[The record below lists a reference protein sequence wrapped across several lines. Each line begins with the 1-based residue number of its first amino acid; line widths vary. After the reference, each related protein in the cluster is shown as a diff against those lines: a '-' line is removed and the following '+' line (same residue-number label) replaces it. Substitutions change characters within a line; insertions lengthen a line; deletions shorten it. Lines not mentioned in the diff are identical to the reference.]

1 MFVNRS
7 FAGNIRF
14 ALSQKIRRIPCGF
27 FDTTVIYNTSGTFP
41 HKRSAKPHHP
51 PHRTSLPEKEL
62 PASPRR
68 PSKRVKFP
76 LCTGGDLREVLGGR
90 GRFGGGRET
99 SFKRSPSPSK
109 VFFPLQGLS
118 LFLRKRHSQTVA
130 TLVVGM
136 PRVTL
141 YPNVGHP
148 MPRNQR
154 KKPLP

>member
-41 HKRSAKPHHP
+41 TNGVRSRTIRRIAPPCPKKNFPQVPAAHQSESNFRSAQAG
-51 PHRTSLPEKEL
+51 TCG
-62 PASPRR
+62 
-68 PSKRVKFP
+68 KFSEGEGG
-76 LCTGGDLREVLGGR
+76 LEGEGDLFQEVSL
-90 GRFGGGRET
+90 
-99 SFKRSPSPSK
+99 
-109 VFFPLQGLS
+109 PLQGLS

-136 PRVTL
+136 PRVPL

-148 MPRNQR
+148 MPRDQR